1 MPRHRR
7 TAKAGQTEQQAGTDR
22 VNLGRNGLMAGVA
35 ALAVLAACA
44 EREVILP
51 GERFPVRAPLED
63 SVPVEGEPAPVAPE
77 ANPAPEA
84 RDIALPATQSNADWA
99 QRGGGAR
106 HAAAHVAFS
115 ASPVAVWTASIGA
128 GNSRKNR
135 VAAAPVVA
143 GGRVFAMDAGTMVTA
158 LSTGGAALWQADLTP
173 GFDRGGGVSGGGLAA
188 AGDRVYAT
196 TTYGEVVAMDAA
208 TGAML
213 WRQRVDAPAVGA
225 PAVDGGVVYVS
236 ARDGGGWAID
246 ADNGK
251 VIWQVNGAPG
261 KAGWLGAAAPTV
273 GDRVVYF
280 RPARAI

>member
-115 ASPVAVWTASIGA
+115 SSPVAVWTASIG
-128 GNSRKNR
+128 
-135 VAAAPVVA
+135 
-143 GGRVFAMDAGTMVTA
+143 
-158 LSTGGAALWQADLTP
+158 
-173 GFDRGGGVSGGGLAA
+173 
-188 AGDRVYAT
+188 
-196 TTYGEVVAMDAA
+196 
-208 TGAML
+208 
-213 WRQRVDAPAVGA
+213 
-225 PAVDGGVVYVS
+225 
-236 ARDGGGWAID
+236 
-246 ADNGK
+246 
-251 VIWQVNGAPG
+251 
-261 KAGWLGAAAPTV
+261 
-273 GDRVVYF
+273 
-280 RPARAI
+280 RPASALATAARTVWRRRLWWLADASLRWMQAPWSPRCQPVGPRCGKPT